1 MNELV
6 SIFIIFP
13 SLDCQVLMTHA
24 EGSPYGI
31 VLISSWNQVDLFKMF
46 SCKSLEK
53 KLAVIWV
60 SKQSQLFS
68 RTHTEIILDLLT
80 WASSFDGSGSSMFSD
95 TKRRLII
102 WNTFVQKKSCV
113 EPLLKRQAR
122 IQLGPKEPDKAVKQ
136 SVRRMDTSMEVLKEL
151 RKDPMCWCQ
160 ALQKKVSC
168 SSSWQWKSLL
178 GIIYFWLS

>member
-1 MNELV
+1 MNELI

-13 SLDCQVLMTHA
+13 SLDCRVLMTHA

-60 SKQSQLFS
+60 SKQSELFS

-80 WASSFDGSGSSMFSD
+80 RASSFDGLGSCMFSD
-95 TKRRLII
+95 TKKKTYNLGH
-102 WNTFVQKKSCV
+102 FVQKKSCV
-113 EPLLKRQAR
+113 HFAQAQETLLKRQAR
-122 IQLGPKEPDKAVKQ
+122 IQLGPKCVGAKW
-136 SVRRMDTSMEVLKEL
+136 RKEEN
-151 RKDPMCWCQ
+151 
-160 ALQKKVSC
+160 VSC
-168 SSSWQWKSLL
+168 SSSYSENLFWGHWIFDFIVTLL
-178 GIIYFWLS
+178 VHSS

>member
-60 SKQSQLFS
+60 SKQSELFS

-80 WASSFDGSGSSMFSD
+80 RASSFDGSGSSMFSD

-102 WNTFVQKKSCV
+102 WNTFVKKKSCV
-113 EPLLKRQAR
+113 HC
-122 IQLGPKEPDKAVKQ
+122 VKN
-136 SVRRMDTSMEVLKEL
+136 
-151 RKDPMCWCQ
+151 
-160 ALQKKVSC
+160 KK
-168 SSSWQWKSLL
+168 
-178 GIIYFWLS
+178 GY